1 MRPGISCSGTN
12 SLYNLFLDKPNH
24 TIIITTMIS
33 TNNPSGAKA
42 TKNTTDRTLRT
53 SSVGSFN
60 IKRNHRRATRR
71 TLRACTLDIKPCTF
85 PIRTCIPDIKPCTSA
100 KATGSTPGSGFEHRK
115 LRNCKKYF
123 CRCGPV
129 FYRETSMS
137 DRENGQKRGVSL
149 KV

>member
-1 MRPGISCSGTN
+1 LRPGISCSGTN

-33 TNNPSGAKA
+33 TNNPSGEKA

-53 SSVGSFN
+53 SSVHSFN

-100 KATGSTPGSGFEHRK
+100 KATGSTRDTESVHVGYQTVHFSHQNVHFSHQ
-115 LRNCKKYF
+115 N
-123 CRCGPV
+123 V
-129 FYRETSMS
+129 HS
-137 DRENGQKRGVSL
+137 
-149 KV
+149 